1 MIKFPYGNADFYKII
16 TENYYFVDR
25 TDKIRLLEEAG
36 DTLLFLRPR
45 RFGKS
50 LWLSVLENYYD
61 IRKAGEFEELFGKLA
76 AGQNPAP
83 LHNQYLILKWN
94 FSTVATSGDEGEMRQ
109 FLHSHLNDRIWQFM
123 LTYQDILPVSIE
135 INPKNALSSLDRLL
149 AVVRAA
155 SRKIYLLIDEY
166 DNFANEVLM
175 SGLPGSEK
183 RYDRLI
189 KGEGMLKTVF
199 KAVKDGTEGRGIDRI
214 FITGVSPVVMS
225 DITSGF
231 NIADNIYLEPQ
242 FNDLCGFHEYEVAE
256 AVSRFAE
263 ICHFTPEQTA
273 EALMMMRAFYDGYC
287 FSYAGGRGLYNPTLV
302 FYFLKYLQRHCHAP
316 RKMLDS
322 NLAMDRGKI
331 AYVAGLPHGG
341 QVVSAALNEEEP
353 LAIDELSDRFGIK
366 EILDAVHDRTF
377 MVSLLWYF
385 GVLTLS
391 ETRTPQGK
399 LMFRIPNLVIRKL
412 YVERI
417 QEMVLPDFPTKED
430 ALRAAECL
438 YQNGD
443 IQPICDFIEQHP
455 FSVFDTRDLRW
466 TSELV
471 IKTIFLTL
479 LFNDTF
485 YIMDSEASLKREFAD
500 LIMIV
505 RPDMRQYAL
514 LDILI
519 EFKFVPLGKN
529 KLSGEQ
535 VRDMTDEELRASE
548 PVKKALS
555 AAKKKLTGYR
565 QTLRENYGGRLRL
578 HTFAVAAVGLN
589 RLVWEKLED

>member
-1 MIKFPYGNADFYKII
+1 MIKFPYGNADFYKIM

-25 TDKIRLLEEAG
+25 TDKIPLLEEAG

-61 IRKAGEFEELFGKLA
+61 IRKAGEFDRLFGKLA

-94 FSTVATSGDEGEMRQ
+94 FSTVAASGDEAEMRQ
-109 FLHSHLNDRIWQFM
+109 FLHNHLNSRIREFIIR
-123 LTYQDILPVSIE
+123 YQKVLPHPVQIDSHDATVSFS
-135 INPKNALSSLDRLL
+135 NLLSVSQ
-149 AVVRAA
+149 ATPYKV
-155 SRKIYLLIDEY
+155 YLLIDEY

-242 FNDLCGFHEYEVAE
+242 FNDLCGFHEHEVAE
-256 AVSRFAE
+256 AVSRVAE
-263 ICHFTPEQTA
+263 ICRFTPEQTG

-287 FSYAGGRGLYNPTLV
+287 FSYTGGGGLYNPTLV
-302 FYFLKYLQRHCHAP
+302 FYFLKYLQRQCQSP

-341 QVVSAALNEEEP
+341 QVVSAALNKEEP
-353 LAIDELSDRFGIK
+353 LAINELSDRFGIK
-366 EILDAVHDRTF
+366 DVLEAVHDKTF

-399 LMFRIPNLVIRKL
+399 LMFRIPNLVIRRL

-443 IQPICDFIEQHP
+443 IQPLCDFIEQHP
-455 FSVFDTRDLRW
+455 FSVFDSRDLRW
-466 TSELV
+466 TNELV

-535 VRDMTDEELRASE
+535 VRSMTDDELRASE
-548 PVKKALS
+548 PVKKAIS

-565 QTLRENYGGRLRL
+565 QTLRDIYGERLRL
-578 HTFAVAAVGLN
+578 HTFAVVAVGLN
-589 RLVWEKLED
+589 RLVWEKLEN